1 MLLMDN
7 RAYLCD
13 FGISNILDNV
23 KGLTTDPH
31 GAERW
36 VAPEQLQVGPV
47 KANIW
52 SDMYSFGSLFL
63 EVS

>member
-1 MLLMDN
+1 MLLSEN

-31 GAERW
+31 GNKRW
-36 VAPEQLQVGPV
+36 LAPEQLKIDPV

-52 SDMYSFGSLFL
+52 SDMYSFGSVFL